1 MIWVLDTHVL
11 LWWLGGSD
19 RLPKEHGKLL
29 SGVSAEEPAVVSD
42 ISLWEIATLQ
52 RLGKIT
58 LDLPLRDWL
67 ESAVAPPLVRRFG
80 ITTAVAAASAEF
92 SDEFPGD
99 PADRLIAATARVL
112 GGILLTADRR
122 IIGSGEV
129 EVA

>member
-1 MIWVLDTHVL
+1 MTWVLDTHVL
-11 LWWLGGSD
+11 IWWVGGSD
-19 RLPKEHGKLL
+19 RLSKRHSGILA
-29 SGVSAEEPAVVSD
+29 GVSADEPAVVSD
-42 ISLWEIATLQ
+42 ISLWEIATLR

-67 ESAVAPPLVRRFG
+67 DSAVAPPLVRRFG

-112 GGILLTADRR
+112 GATLLTADRR
-122 IIGSGEV
+122 IIASGEV